1 MLPTVGDLLGLDVVR
16 RGSPQVVAGSSGL
29 GARVRWVHVLE
40 LADVAHLLQGG
51 EFVLTTG
58 IALPAEPALLARYAA
73 DLAAAGVSALAVELG
88 RRYVGAL
95 PSALVRAAADSGLTL
110 IAFEREVPFVEITE
124 AVHARIIDAQ
134 LEELRASERLHEVFT
149 ELSVAGA
156 TPDEVVRQA
165 AALAGRPVILADLA
179 HRVLACEPGSADPT
193 RLLADFARRSR
204 AVSGPEQPGRPGR
217 TVYDEASG
225 WLLTPVGARGED
237 WGRVILVCDGP
248 PTGTDTVLVE
258 RAATTLALGRLLTR
272 HRESLDRQ
280 AHRTLITSII
290 TQAHADPA
298 EAAVRSRALGVP
310 VDDRQLIAVVFRL
323 SDPLGPL
330 GALGVSAHARVLDVA
345 DITAAACR
353 TERVPALVGTLDDA
367 RAGAMLSL
375 SPQADQDRVLTSLAT
390 LVRERLGD
398 DQDGL
403 VIGVGAA
410 AGSIKDV
417 RRSFLEASQVADVAA
432 GRLDGRGRE
441 NPPARPGEP
450 AARPLFYRLPD
461 LRLRGLLHLL
471 RDDPRL
477 QTFVE
482 RELGALLAR
491 DQDTDL
497 IGVLTAYLA
506 AGGNKAAAAKN
517 SHLARPTF
525 YQRLHRI
532 ERILGT
538 DLSSA
543 ESRTS
548 LHVALL
554 ALEAARAGL
563 QAFVQRFPGEFER
576 ERADGVDGVEVTAAD
591 REPFPGVLAVRGKQ
605 EPFHGDRGAVV
616 VGHADDPVVRDAGG
630 GVLRA
635 LVPDVGGDGVG
646 RYDLQCDQAIGGD
659 RLASPSPPVVVDAPV
674 DDHVGTAEV
683 QFRTVG
689 DQDVHVAEHSV
700 AALLGPVPKPGS
712 FPDRDEEVQLDRLM
726 AWLGRLTPDDPAID
740 DLDQLAGVFR
750 ECQVHVKS
758 HLRRVRRRLVIAE
771 VER

>member
-58 IALPAEPALLARYAA
+58 IALPAEPALLARYAT

-204 AVSGPEQPGRPGR
+204 AVSTAGPSGTAGPSRPEQPGWPGR
-217 TVYDEASG
+217 TAYDEASG
-225 WLLTPVGARGED
+225 WLFTPVGARGED

-248 PTGTDTVLVE
+248 PTGTDTVLIE

-280 AHRTLITSII
+280 AHRTLITGII

-323 SDPLGPL
+323 SDPRGPL

-375 SPQADQDRVLTSLAT
+375 SPQADPDRVLTSLAT
-390 LVRERLGD
+390 LIRERLGD

-410 AGSIKDV
+410 AGSIRDV

-432 GRLDGRGRE
+432 ERPDVGDRA
-441 NPPARPGEP
+441 NPLAWPGGP
-450 AARPLFYRLPD
+450 PTQPGRPLFYRLPD

-491 DQDTDL
+491 DQDADL
-497 IGVLTAYLA
+497 IGVLAAYLA

-554 ALEAARAGL
+554 ALEAART
-563 QAFVQRFPGEFER
+563 GE
-576 ERADGVDGVEVTAAD
+576 TA
-591 REPFPGVLAVRGKQ
+591 RG
-605 EPFHGDRGAVV
+605 
-616 VGHADDPVVRDAGG
+616 
-630 GVLRA
+630 
-635 LVPDVGGDGVG
+635 
-646 RYDLQCDQAIGGD
+646 
-659 RLASPSPPVVVDAPV
+659 
-674 DDHVGTAEV
+674 
-683 QFRTVG
+683 
-689 DQDVHVAEHSV
+689 
-700 AALLGPVPKPGS
+700 
-712 FPDRDEEVQLDRLM
+712 
-726 AWLGRLTPDDPAID
+726 
-740 DLDQLAGVFR
+740 
-750 ECQVHVKS
+750 
-758 HLRRVRRRLVIAE
+758 
-771 VER
+771 